1 MAKPTNPVGR
11 PSKFKEAYCGE
22 VVGHMAEG
30 ASLTSFAAEI
40 GVSRATI
47 NVWMTEYPE
56 FLEAVGKA
64 KAKCAAWWEK
74 QGRRIALEGGGPGSG
89 TLAIFG
95 MKNMG
100 GDDWTDKQELDH
112 RSSDGS
118 MTPQAPVY
126 KIVDE

>member
-1 MAKPTNPVGR
+1 MFKANPVGR
-11 PSKFKEAYCGE
+11 PSKYKDAYCGE
-22 VVGHMAEG
+22 VVTHMTEG

-47 NVWMTEYPE
+47 NVWMEEHPE

-64 KAKCAAWWEK
+64 KAKCASWWEK
-74 QGRRIALEGGGPGSG
+74 QGRRIALEGGGPGSS

-100 GDDWTDKQELDH
+100 GDDWTDKQEVDH

-118 MTPQAPVY
+118 MTPQPPIY
-126 KIVDE
+126 NITDK